1 MKNFFKKIGNFFK
14 KCFLSVKKFVLKV
27 TSKVAHSKLYCLVM
41 MQLKDKWNMS
51 FKHDK
56 KGTLLRLSGKLIVF
70 VVITVICYFIMSL
83 TTGTLHIF
91 FSSRIPLAAMIP
103 VIFVLTIFEVLSI
116 LIGMTKSLYFAKDNV
131 VLITYPVKSDYLFLS
146 KIIVYYVDAIKKSF
160 MLFFPVIISF
170 GLIYGYPF
178 HFYLWALFIDFFY
191 VGLITLFC
199 GLLSVPTYFV
209 LKFLNKFRVIKV
221 FLTLVLAGALIYG
234 TVLLINVIP
243 SNINLVREYD
253 KFTKGLNDFL
263 LWFSDSFKFSNA
275 VTHTFLGT
283 RDGYAMKIYS
293 TYTWAGL
300 LVSIG
305 GIAVLV
311 VANAFLA
318 KPFYN
323 KMIATTNRS
332 SARQP
337 REHKNI
343 RLPKHLSVLCYEL
356 LRVVRNERYLVSTLT
371 CITVMPLITLVV
383 NRLYD
388 AFNTDSTGMFLMFVF
403 NFFFILIVVC
413 SHNTSAATVF
423 SKDGPSWTVNKTMP
437 VNPRISLSLRLVY
450 NIFMSLLIIIP
461 SSILFFNWFKGSER
475 YSLFLFIITL
485 FILGVF
491 HNVISASF
499 DYSHSENK
507 DKADIGSEIVSSHE
521 LVSIAFGFLIGLVY
535 IGIMLIFFITATNK
549 VQERLL
555 IAALLALVIGV
566 FSFLRKVR
574 LTYQEN

>member
-1 MKNFFKKIGNFFK
+1 MKNFFKKIGLFFK
-14 KCFLSVKKFVLKV
+14 KRFLAVKGFVLRIANKV
-27 TSKVAHSKLYCLVM
+27 GHSKIYTLVM

-51 FKHDK
+51 FKYDK

-70 VVITVICYFIMSL
+70 VVITVIAYFIMDL

-103 VIFVLTIFEVLSI
+103 IIGVLTIFEVLSI

-146 KIIVYYVDAIKKSF
+146 KIIVYYIDAVKKSF

-170 GLIYGYPF
+170 GLIYGYPL

-191 VGLITLFC
+191 VGLLTLIC
-199 GLLSVPTYFV
+199 GILSIPTYFI
-209 LKFLNKFRVIKV
+209 LKFLDKFRVIKIV
-221 FLTLVLAGALIYG
+221 LTFVLAGALIYG
-234 TVLLINVIP
+234 TIALLSVIP
-243 SNINLVREYD
+243 TNINLVREYD
-253 KFTKGLNDFL
+253 KFTKGLNEFL
-263 LWFSDSFKFSNA
+263 AWFGDSFKFSSA
-275 VTHTFLGT
+275 VTHVFLGV
-283 RDGYAMKIYS
+283 REGYAMKIYS
-293 TYTWAGL
+293 TYTWAGF
-300 LVSIG
+300 LVSLG

-323 KMIATTNRS
+323 KMIATSNRS
-332 SARQP
+332 NTRQP
-337 REHKNI
+337 KQHKNI
-343 RLPKHLSVLCYEL
+343 KLPKMVSVLCYEL

-371 CITVMPLITLVV
+371 CVVVMPLITLIV
-383 NRLYD
+383 NRLYG
-388 AFNTDSTGMFLMFVF
+388 AFSTDSTGMYLVFVF

-413 SHNTSAATVF
+413 SHNTTASCVF

-437 VNPRISLSLRLVY
+437 INPRLSLSLRLVY
-450 NIFMSLLIIIP
+450 NIFISLLIIIP
-461 SSILFFNWFKGSER
+461 SSIIFFDGFKGASK
-475 YSLFLFIITL
+475 YSLTIFMITL

-491 HNVISASF
+491 HNFISASF
-499 DYSHSENK
+499 DYSNSKNK

-535 IGIMLIFFITATNK
+535 IGMMLIFFVTATNK

-555 IAALLALVIGV
+555 FAAILALVIGV
-566 FSFLRKVR
+566 TSFLRKVR

>member
-1 MKNFFKKIGNFFK
+1 
-14 KCFLSVKKFVLKV
+14 
-27 TSKVAHSKLYCLVM
+27 
-41 MQLKDKWNMS
+41 MS

-70 VVITVICYFIMSL
+70 VVITIICKFIMDL

-91 FSSRIPLAAMIP
+91 FSSRIPLSAMIP
-103 VIFVLTIFEVLSI
+103 VIAVLTLFEVFSI

-131 VLITYPVKSDYLFLS
+131 VLITYPVKSNYLFLS
-146 KIIVYYVDAIKKSF
+146 KIIVYYIDAVKKSL
-160 MLFFPVIISF
+160 MLFFPVIIAF
-170 GLIYGYPF
+170 GMVYGYPF

-191 VGLITLFC
+191 VGLLTLFC

-209 LKFLNKFRVIKV
+209 LKFLNKFRIIKV
-221 FLTLVLAGALIYG
+221 FLTFVLAGLLIWG
-234 TVLLINVIP
+234 TVLLINIVP

-263 LWFSDSFKFSNA
+263 TTFASTFKFSTA

-300 LVSIG
+300 LVAIG
-305 GIAVLV
+305 GIAILV
-311 VANAFLA
+311 VANAYLA

-332 SARQP
+332 SARKP
-337 REHKNI
+337 REHKNH
-343 RLPKHLSVLCYEL
+343 RVPKHLSVLCYEL
-356 LRVVRNERYLVSTLT
+356 LRVVRNERYLVNTLV
-371 CITVMPLITLVV
+371 CIVIMPLFTLVV
-383 NRLYD
+383 NRLYG
-388 AFNTDSTGMFLMFVF
+388 AFNTDSTGTFLMFVF

-413 SHNTSAATVF
+413 THNTSAATVF

-437 VNPRISLSLRLVY
+437 VNPRVSLSLRLVY
-450 NIFMSLLIIIP
+450 NIFTSLFIILP
-461 SSILFFNWFKGSER
+461 SSILFFKWFKGSNR
-475 YSLFLFIITL
+475 YSLVLFVITL
-485 FILGVF
+485 FVLGVF
-491 HNVISASF
+491 HNILSASF

-521 LVSIAFGFLIGLVY
+521 LVSIAYAFIIGLVY
-535 IGIMLIFFITATNK
+535 IGMMLIFFTTATSD

-555 IAALLALVIGV
+555 IAALLALTVAAL
-566 FSFLRKVR
+566 SFLRKVR